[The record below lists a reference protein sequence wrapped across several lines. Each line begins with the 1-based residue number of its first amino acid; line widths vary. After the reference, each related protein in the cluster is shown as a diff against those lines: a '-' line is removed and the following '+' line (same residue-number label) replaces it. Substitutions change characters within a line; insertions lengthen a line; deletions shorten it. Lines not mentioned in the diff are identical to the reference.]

1 MGPVKFQV
9 VPANVYDSLVSGTD
23 LLDANASQLGGTTQT
38 GRDIGASVLL
48 SSGTGTGQ
56 LDFTSGVV
64 KGNVTQVNGVAQ
76 TATLDSLS
84 SQISGIGSG
93 TGAALN
99 FAVAE
104 DNASAPLN
112 GVTKIGTQGATTYA
126 NTLANDTSYHTLTS
140 AADGGSQKILWVY
153 GFNVGSGRTGTKI
166 VVRASMSA
174 SGDTV
179 TFKAYNFLTTTWD
192 TRTTITGTSSQL
204 LDIPLL
210 AGHTGTGANA
220 GKVYLEIVF
229 DEADA
234 GEINL
239 NEVYCQ
245 AQNQGAET
253 YSDGAIWVG
262 GSNANTTVGV
272 DGVPSNPVTWAAAQT
287 LSTSTGLTRFR
298 IRNGTTVTLN
308 ASTTSKSLIGKNW
321 TLALGGQAIDG
332 SYFEGAEVSGTGTCT
347 TQAEFNECHLNA
359 GTTTG
364 PAKFVLCGFAGSSGS
379 PFTAGSA
386 GEFLIVDC
394 FSEVAGSGTPYF
406 TFGGASGVNIR
417 RWSGGSNITLNNAS
431 ATLTMEV
438 VTGGGQT
445 IATAGASIE
454 LRGICRAVTLTGIA
468 SGATCQIDAVTGPI
482 SLAGSSG
489 TVNIYGVCG
498 VVTDARTDNPTLSNK
513 AVSRDTVNA
522 EVDTALAD
530 YDAPTNAEMEA
541 RTLAAANYATAA
553 NQTTIIGYVDC
564 LPATWVVP
572 LDAAGTRTA
581 LGLASA
587 NLDTQLADLPTAAEI
602 KTAMEAAGS
611 HLALILDD
619 TGTSGVV
626 IAATGLDLIPTTAP
640 SGVATT
646 FRQMV
651 VQLWRRFFKKA
662 TMTST
667 QLKTYADDGTTVVTT
682 QTVSDD
688 GTTQTQGAAS

>member
-1 MGPVKFQV
+1 
-9 VPANVYDSLVSGTD
+9 
-23 LLDANASQLGGTTQT
+23 
-38 GRDIGASVLL
+38 
-48 SSGTGTGQ
+48 
-56 LDFTSGVV
+56 
-64 KGNVTQVNGVAQ
+64 
-76 TATLDSLS
+76 
-84 SQISGIGSG
+84 
-93 TGAALN
+93 
-99 FAVAE
+99 
-104 DNASAPLN
+104 
-112 GVTKIGTQGATTYA
+112 
-126 NTLANDTSYHTLTS
+126 
-140 AADGGSQKILWVY
+140 
-153 GFNVGSGRTGTKI
+153 
-166 VVRASMSA
+166 
-174 SGDTV
+174 
-179 TFKAYNFLTTTWD
+179 
-192 TRTTITGTSSQL
+192 
-204 LDIPLL
+204 
-210 AGHTGTGANA
+210 
-220 GKVYLEIVF
+220 
-229 DEADA
+229 
-234 GEINL
+234 
-239 NEVYCQ
+239 
-245 AQNQGAET
+245 
-253 YSDGAIWVG
+253 
-262 GSNANTTVGV
+262 
-272 DGVPSNPVTWAAAQT
+272 
-287 LSTSTGLTRFR
+287 
-298 IRNGTTVTLN
+298 
-308 ASTTSKSLIGKNW
+308 
-321 TLALGGQAIDG
+321 
-332 SYFEGAEVSGTGTCT
+332 
-347 TQAEFNECHLNA
+347 
-359 GTTTG
+359 
-364 PAKFVLCGFAGSSGS
+364 
-379 PFTAGSA
+379 
-386 GEFLIVDC
+386 
-394 FSEVAGSGTPYF
+394 
-406 TFGGASGVNIR
+406 
-417 RWSGGSNITLNNAS
+417 
-431 ATLTMEV
+431 
-438 VTGGGQT
+438 
-445 IATAGASIE
+445 
-454 LRGICRAVTLTGIA
+454 LTGIA